1 MEESVGVAAV
11 GITNERVLLSKLLF
25 ENNVVIKHTEMMIRR
40 LGIGRKGS
48 VDEDIAIGKVRSCR
62 RKLRK
67 SSTRKIE
74 NIHKTHT
81 RELWNLVCKIRKT
94 GPNNKSVE
102 A

>member
-11 GITNERVLLSKLLF
+11 GITKEGVSPSKVLF
-25 ENNVVIKHTEMMIRR
+25 EKNVISKHTEMMIVR
-40 LGIGRKGS
+40 LGKGRKGS
-48 VDEDIAIGKVRSCR
+48 VDEDIGIGKVRSCR

-81 RELWNLVCKIRKT
+81 REL
-94 GPNNKSVE
+94 S
-102 A
+102 